1 MKTLKIIG
9 LVLLGIILLIA
20 IVPFLIP
27 IPPLEDTKPVA
38 ELADPDSLFVDLD
51 GLTVHYKKM
60 GAGEPIYIL
69 LHGFGA
75 STYSWREVMP
85 TLSQAGTVIA
95 YDRPAFGLTDRPM
108 PGEWQGPSPYSYAY
122 QTDMVIRLMD
132 ALGIEKAIL
141 VGNSAGGTVAAAAA
155 LKYPQRVTGLV
166 LVDAAIYTDNSSS
179 PLLGWLLKTPQ
190 ANRLGPLFTRNI
202 RTWGLDFLKTAW
214 HDPSRITPEIYEN
227 YQKPL
232 QVNNWD
238 KALWELTR
246 DSGREDITGKL
257 DQFQMPVLVITG
269 DDDRIVPTAQSLELA
284 AAIPGSQLAV
294 IPACGHVPQEECP
307 QVFMQALQKF
317 VNESIIQ

>member
-1 MKTLKIIG
+1 MKALKIIG

-27 IPPLEDTKPVA
+27 IPPLEDTKPAA
-38 ELADPDSLFVDLD
+38 ELADPDSLFIDLD
-51 GLTVHYKKM
+51 GITIHYKKM
-60 GAGEPIYIL
+60 GAGEPVYIL

-85 TLSQAGTVIA
+85 PLSQTGTVIA

-122 QTDMVIRLMD
+122 QTEMVIRLMD
-132 ALGIEKAIL
+132 DLGIEKAVL

-166 LVDAAIYTDNSSS
+166 LVDAAIYMDNPSS

-269 DDDRIVPTAQSLELA
+269 DDDRIVPTAQSLKLA
-284 AAIPGSQLAV
+284 AAIPGSQLVV

-307 QVFMQALQKF
+307 QAFMQALQKF
-317 VNESIIQ
+317 VDESTIQ

>member
-1 MKTLKIIG
+1 MKALKIIG

-27 IPPLEDTKPVA
+27 IPPLEDTKPAA
-38 ELADPDSLFVDLD
+38 ELADPDSLFIDLD
-51 GLTVHYKKM
+51 GLTIHYKKM
-60 GAGEPIYIL
+60 GAGEPVYIL

-85 TLSQAGTVIA
+85 PLSQAGTVIA

-122 QTDMVIRLMD
+122 QTEMVIRLMD
-132 ALGIEKAIL
+132 DLGIEKAVL
-141 VGNSAGGTVAAAAA
+141 VGNPAGGTVAAAAA

-166 LVDAAIYTDNSSS
+166 LVDAAIYMDNPSS
-179 PLLGWLLKTPQ
+179 PLLGWLRKTPQ

-269 DDDRIVPTAQSLELA
+269 DDDRIVPTAQSLKLA
-284 AAIPGSQLAV
+284 AAIPGSQLVV

-307 QVFMQALQKF
+307 QAFMQALQKF
-317 VNESIIQ
+317 VDESTIQ

>member
-1 MKTLKIIG
+1 MKILKIIG

-27 IPPLEDTKPVA
+27 IPPLEDTKPAA
-38 ELADPDSLFVDLD
+38 ELADPDSLFIDLD
-51 GLTVHYKKM
+51 GITIHYKKM
-60 GAGEPIYIL
+60 GAGEPVYIL

-75 STYSWREVMP
+75 STYSWREVLP
-85 TLSQAGTVIA
+85 PLSQTGTVIA

-122 QTDMVIRLMD
+122 QTEMVIRLMD
-132 ALGIEKAIL
+132 DLGIEKAVL

-166 LVDAAIYTDNSSS
+166 LVDAAIYMDNPSS

-269 DDDRIVPTAQSLELA
+269 DDDRIVPTAQSLKLA
-284 AAIPGSQLAV
+284 AAIPGSQLVV

-307 QVFMQALQKF
+307 QAFMQALQKF
-317 VNESIIQ
+317 VDESTIQ

>member
-1 MKTLKIIG
+1 MKALKIIG

-27 IPPLEDTKPVA
+27 IPPLEDTKPAA
-38 ELADPDSLFVDLD
+38 ELADPDSLFIDLD
-51 GLTVHYKKM
+51 GITIHYKKM
-60 GAGEPIYIL
+60 GAGEPVYIL

-85 TLSQAGTVIA
+85 PLSQTGTVIA

-122 QTDMVIRLMD
+122 QTEMVIRLMD
-132 ALGIEKAIL
+132 DLGIEKAVL

-166 LVDAAIYTDNSSS
+166 LVDAAIYMDNPSS

-227 YQKPL
+227 YQKPP

-269 DDDRIVPTAQSLELA
+269 DDDRIVPTAQSLKLA
-284 AAIPGSQLAV
+284 AAIPGSQLVV

-307 QVFMQALQKF
+307 QAFMQALQKF
-317 VNESIIQ
+317 VDESTIQ

>member
-1 MKTLKIIG
+1 MKALKIIG
-9 LVLLGIILLIA
+9 LVLLGSILLIA

-27 IPPLEDTKPVA
+27 IPPLEDTKPAA
-38 ELADPDSLFVDLD
+38 ELADPDSLFIDLD
-51 GLTVHYKKM
+51 GITIHYKKM
-60 GAGEPIYIL
+60 GAGEPVYIL

-85 TLSQAGTVIA
+85 PLSQTGTVIA

-122 QTDMVIRLMD
+122 QTEMVIRLMD
-132 ALGIEKAIL
+132 DLGIEKAVL

-166 LVDAAIYTDNSSS
+166 LVDAAIYMDNPSS

-269 DDDRIVPTAQSLELA
+269 DDDRIVPTAQSLKLA
-284 AAIPGSQLAV
+284 AAIPGSQLVV

-307 QVFMQALQKF
+307 QAFMQALQKF
-317 VNESIIQ
+317 VDESTIQ

>member
-1 MKTLKIIG
+1 MKVLKIIG
-9 LVLLGIILLIA
+9 VVLLGIILIIA

-27 IPPLEDTKPVA
+27 IPPLENTKPAA
-38 ELADPDSLFVDLD
+38 ELADPDSLFINLD

-60 GAGEPIYIL
+60 GSGEPVFIL
-69 LHGFGA
+69 MHGFGA
-75 STYSWREVMP
+75 STYSWREVMLP
-85 TLSQAGTVIA
+85 LSKVGTVIA

-108 PGEWQGPSPYSYAY
+108 PGEWQGISPYSYAY

-132 ALGIEKAIL
+132 ALGIEKGIL

-155 LKYPQRVTGLV
+155 LKYPQRVSGLV
-166 LVDAAIYTDNSSS
+166 LVDAAIYTENPSSS
-179 PLLGWLLKTPQ
+179 LLAWLLKTPQ

-214 HDPSRITPEIYEN
+214 HDPARITPEIYEN

-232 QVNNWD
+232 EVNNWD

-246 DSGREDITGKL
+246 DSGREDITGEL
-257 DQFQMPVLVITG
+257 DQFQIPVLVITG
-269 DDDRIVPTAQSLELA
+269 DDDRIVPTAQSLKLA

-307 QVFMQALQKF
+307 QAFMDALQKF
-317 VNESIIQ
+317 LDESIIK